1 MQIGVDFQLSFL
13 PLLQEVLKSKNSVK
27 VSIAWMDS
35 RLPVK
40 TSQALAEHVGTH
52 HFFSTSTNAFELCEG
67 NILIRL
73 DSTSINEDQYTS
85 TVDTSISEVEKG
97 LPMSCPG
104 WLVKMYFNMIVLLK
118 MDILSSVT
126 HSNVFLNMFDFFLLL
141 NTKDCLAFFS
151 T

>member
-27 VSIAWMDS
+27 VSIAWMDP

-40 TSQALAEHVGTH
+40 TSQALAEHVVTH
-52 HFFSTSTNAFELCEG
+52 HFISTSTNAFELCEG

-104 WLVKMYFNMIVLLK
+104 SLTVWLVKMYFNMIVLLK
-118 MDILSSVT
+118 WT
-126 HSNVFLNMFDFFLLL
+126 FCHQLLTL
-141 NTKDCLAFFS
+141 MSF
-151 T
+151 